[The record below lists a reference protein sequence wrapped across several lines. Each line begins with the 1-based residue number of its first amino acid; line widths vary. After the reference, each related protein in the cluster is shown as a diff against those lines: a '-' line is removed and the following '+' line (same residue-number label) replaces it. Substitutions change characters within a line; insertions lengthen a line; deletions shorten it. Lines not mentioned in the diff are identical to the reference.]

1 MSLRKISGVLM
12 LTILAGVALSAQVLS
27 PQDSPTA
34 RYTDPVHGLSLQ
46 DAIARAIEQEPSL
59 RAARSDIDVA
69 RAMRQQAGL
78 RPNPSA
84 SFDRREEPSGTDNQ
98 TMVSVEWP
106 LDLWRREGRTAVADR
121 QVTATELAVMNRQ
134 RLLASDVRSR
144 YGEVLIG
151 VRESEI
157 LDELVDTTRAQLA
170 LVRSRVEE
178 GASPPLE
185 RDVLEV
191 ELRRLES
198 DRLLQDGRTEAAVFE
213 LKRLLGLSPAFQ
225 LTVRDALE
233 VVVQREAIER
243 PTNARDTELVQQ
255 RPDVREAAARVGIA
269 DARIDRA
276 EREGRVDLGIYGNY
290 ARMDAGFSQRGFAPD
305 GSIER
310 VHGLFHY
317 VAGGVKV
324 TLPLFNRNQGEV
336 AAARAERTG
345 AAAALDAARLTAE
358 TEVAVA
364 RVLDD
369 RAHQAV
375 GLFSGGA
382 QALARQNLT
391 VVAQTYELGRGT
403 VFDVLSEQRRYLD
416 VQRAYIDA
424 LRAAYDAR
432 TALARALG
440 DLP

>member
-1 MSLRKISGVLM
+1 S
-12 LTILAGVALSAQVLS
+12 
-27 PQDSPTA
+27 
-34 RYTDPVHGLSLQ
+34 
-46 DAIARAIEQEPSL
+46 
-59 RAARSDIDVA
+59 
-69 RAMRQQAGL
+69 
-78 RPNPSA
+78 
-84 SFDRREEPSGTDNQ
+84 
-98 TMVSVEWP
+98 
-106 LDLWRREGRTAVADR
+106 GRTAVADR
-121 QVTATELAVMNRQ
+121 QVAATELAVMNRQ
-134 RLLASDVRSR
+134 RLLASDVRMR

-157 LDELVDTTRAQLA
+157 LDELVNTTRAQLA

-185 RDVLEV
+185 RDLLEV

-213 LKRLLGLSPAFQ
+213 LKRVLGLGPVSELA
-225 LTVRDALE
+225 VRDTLE

-243 PTNARDTELVQQ
+243 PANARDTALVQQ
-255 RPDVREAAARVGIA
+255 RPDVREADARVAIA
-269 DARIDRA
+269 DARIDQA
-276 EREGRVDLGIYGNY
+276 ERDGRVDLGIYGNY
-290 ARMDAGFSQRGFAPD
+290 SRMDAGFSQRGFAPD

-310 VHGLFHY
+310 VRGLFHY
-317 VAGGVKV
+317 VAGGVTV
-324 TLPLFNRNQGEV
+324 TLPLLNRNQGGV